1 MKRRQLSTFTL
12 AVAIG
17 LALSGPLRSSEPP
30 AAAGEQQAQPEES
43 KPLAPPPGI
52 MVTPATPPQVGTGVH
67 GCPAGKLKPL
77 ELLV

>member
-1 MKRRQLSTFTL
+1 MKRRQLSTFAL
-12 AVAIG
+12 AIAIG
-17 LALSGPLRSSEPP
+17 LVASAPLRAGEPP
-30 AAAGEQQAQPEES
+30 AVAGEPQAQPEEA

-52 MVTPATPPQVGTGVH
+52 MVTPATPPQVGTGVP